1 MMRSPLRRAFLSRSA
16 TGSTS
21 SAAASLSI
29 CASYA
34 KHDWTAPKPRIAP
47 VGGLLVY
54 APTAWIR
61 ALGTRYG
68 PAPKQAAFATTAG
81 LDDAYAPPSRTIVAR
96 TNTSSP
102 FLVAPCLYQSFAGWR
117 WTCP

>member
-1 MMRSPLRRAFLSRSA
+1 MIRSPSRNAFLSRSA
-16 TGSTS
+16 TGSTP

-29 CASYA
+29 CDSYA

-47 VGGLLVY
+47 VGGLFVY

-68 PAPKQAAFATTAG
+68 PAPKHAAFATTAG
-81 LDDAYAPPSRTIVAR
+81 LEDAYAPPSRTIVAR
-96 TNTSSP
+96 TNTKSP
-102 FLVAPCLYQSFAGWR
+102 SFVAPCVYQSFAGGR
-117 WTCP
+117 GTCP